1 MEWWLNLNKWIPSE
15 AVGHIRLLCSPLL
28 QRAMDARFSVAQW
41 SALSPTE
48 ALDAIKRIVLQPK
61 NRAAVWSKFFSDNQ
75 KENESVSAF
84 FTRCAQDVVECE
96 FQCPSCSSDLGDY
109 LLLGKLIVGLSDTT
123 LKREVYR
130 ACDSFTIDSL
140 RMFCGAYE
148 ATKRI
153 QATTSGSEF
162 MYGAAAASSLHG
174 GAAASSEDDV
184 TDSLTTTAAAATA
197 RAQPPLQPARTT
209 RPDRNFNNRANT
221 KQCMNCGRH
230 HVSRRNACPARNAT
244 CNYCNKFGHFEIVCL
259 KKNPLLLD
267 QKVSGTVVVSS
278 HQQGTTTANSFS

>member
-1 MEWWLNLNKWIPSE
+1 MKMPLKRTRSGRQSGQTPQEIVTVDNLVQALGPAMAAMKTSNPRVPASEAPEKCKLEMTVGDFKAWKCSMEWWLNLNKWIPSE
-15 AVGHIRLLCSPLL
+15 AVGHIRLLCSPPL

-174 GAAASSEDDV
+174 GAAASSDDDV
-184 TDSLTTTAAAATA
+184 TDI
-197 RAQPPLQPARTT
+197 
-209 RPDRNFNNRANT
+209 T
-221 KQCMNCGRH
+221 KSISIPSVKM
-230 HVSRRNACPARNAT
+230 
-244 CNYCNKFGHFEIVCL
+244 YCI
-259 KKNPLLLD
+259 
-267 QKVSGTVVVSS
+267 
-278 HQQGTTTANSFS
+278 